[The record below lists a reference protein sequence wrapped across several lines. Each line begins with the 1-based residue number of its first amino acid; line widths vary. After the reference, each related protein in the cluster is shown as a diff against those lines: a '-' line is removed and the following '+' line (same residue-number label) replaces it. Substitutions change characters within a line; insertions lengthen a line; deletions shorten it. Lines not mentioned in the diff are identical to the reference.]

1 MKKLNAMLFAA
12 ALAALGFTSCDDDD
26 AAGDAASF
34 GITEVSVTTKAGV
47 SYTLSDISIS
57 QTELTITMPVT
68 TQTSDLEA
76 CSIAAKATLNTTV
89 TVDDKALEDSTFNLN
104 NPVTLTAACDDQIKE
119 YVLTVSCTEEDNT
132 DPATGKCLTAD
143 LTRSGIPAGTYDYSV
158 AFFKGKFYAFTASG
172 TGDASEYS
180 VYTSTNGIS
189 WEKAADN
196 IGGMGASPVIY
207 NDKLYIMG
215 GVRLNEDMPE
225 QGEGGSGTGG
235 GMAAAGGA
243 LNLKTFRTWTTADG
257 DTWTDE
263 SIEGSMEDPS
273 DMFRVMA
280 FRGLL
285 GFLRPTPF
293 VFNEKLYL
301 ESGTKYYGEFQS
313 SNESFYCLSDGETYT
328 PIMSARI
335 ALRSL
340 CSTFVL
346 NNKLFIM
353 CGSGGVISPTTLQTA
368 VYSSEDGENFI
379 TASDNTAVGAL
390 CGATVVTN
398 NAGTAAYLFGGCC
411 YNEEGARVMN
421 DKIYRTEDGTTW
433 TALEVNPAYTG
444 TVTPRIVVDDNDI
457 AYVFGGFLSC
467 GEYSPY
473 STSVDE
479 MEPSFAAW
487 AFQLQ

>member
-12 ALAALGFTSCDDDD
+12 ALAALGFTSCDEDD

-68 TQTSDLEA
+68 TQTSDLET
-76 CSIAAKATLNTTV
+76 CTIAAKATLNTTV

-104 NPVTLTAACDDQIKE
+104 NSVTLTAACDGQTKE
-119 YVLTVSCTEEDNT
+119 YVLTVSCTEEDA
-132 DPATGKCLTAD
+132 DLATGKLLTSN
-143 LTRSGIPAGTYDYSV
+143 LRNSGIPAGTYDYSV

-273 DMFRVMA
+273 DMFRVMV
-280 FRGLL
+280 FRGAF
-285 GFLRPTPF
+285 GFLSPTPF
-293 VFNEKLYL
+293 VFNEKLYM
-301 ESGTKYYGEFQS
+301 ESGNTMSYGMFQGA
-313 SNESFYCLSDGETYT
+313 NGQLYLSDGGTYT
-328 PIMSARI
+328 PIMSAMS
-335 ALRSL
+335 ALRSY

-346 NNKLFIM
+346 NNKLFTM
-353 CGSGGVISPTTLQTA
+353 CGAGGFVGPATLQTA

-379 TASDNTAVGAL
+379 TASDSTAVGAL

>member
-143 LTRSGIPAGTYDYSV
+143 LTRSGIPDGTYDYSV

-215 GVRLNEDMPE
+215 GVRLNEDTPA
-225 QGEGGSGTGG
+225 QGEGGGG
-235 GMAAAGGA
+235 GMVPAGGTVRVT
-243 LNLKTFRTWTTADG
+243 TFRTWTTADG

-263 SIEGSMEDPS
+263 STENPDVARSLALDPT
-273 DMFRVMA
+273 
-280 FRGLL
+280 L
-285 GFLRPTPF
+285 F
-293 VFNEKLYL
+293 VFGNTLYL
-301 ESGTKYYGEFQS
+301 ESGNGVAMSATHNQMLFVK
-313 SNESFYCLSDGETYT
+313 GETDYT
-328 PIMSARI
+328 PSMSWRMAGMSSYSYS
-335 ALRSL
+335 A
-340 CSTFVL
+340 TFEL
-346 NNKLFIM
+346 NGNRFWLG
-353 CGSGGVISPTTLQTA
+353 GSHGAFSNTTLSA
-368 VYSSEDGENFI
+368 DVFSS
-379 TASDNTAVGAL
+379 SDCETFTQVSTSTEVGPIA
-390 CGATVVTN
+390 GATIVTN

-411 YNEEGARVMN
+411 YNEEGGREMN
-421 DKIYRTEDGTTW
+421 NTIYRSEDGTTW
-433 TALEVNPAYTG
+433 TALEEINPKYAG
-444 TVTPRIVVDDNDI
+444 TFTPNVVVDDNDI
-457 AYVFGGFLSC
+457 AYVFGGFTTVFDTM
-467 GEYSPY
+467 PY
-473 STSVDE
+473 SLTAVDE

-487 AFQLQ
+487 AFQLR